1 MPQGHPSHNADVRG
15 GAISAQPS
23 DINTCLGGSPNQS
36 LVLQEPCCFRAT
48 DPGVSP
54 PTARAAVQARIP
66 PWPVHKSHC
75 IISFPH
81 YAVPHETLESP
92 VLPRFNVPTF
102 FCLSFSFASL
112 PPLTC
117 FCLWCQGSLC
127 IWCHLRSSMPCSS
140 ISEPDM
146 GHLWSGLYC
155 LLPRHPHP
163 QPLPPG

>member
-1 MPQGHPSHNADVRG
+1 MPQGHPSHKAGVGPFLHNPQTSTHVWEA
-15 GAISAQPS
+15 AQTSLWCYKSPAAS
-23 DINTCLGGSPNQS
+23 GPQTQMCLH
-36 LVLQEPCCFRAT
+36 
-48 DPGVSP
+48 P
-54 PTARAAVQARIP
+54 PPEQLAVQARIP

-81 YAVPHETLESP
+81 QAVPHETLESP
-92 VLPRFNVPTF
+92 VLPLFNVPTF
-102 FCLSFSFASL
+102 FCLSFSFTSL

-127 IWCHLRSSMPCSS
+127 IWCHLGSSTPCSF

-155 LLPRHPHP
+155 LLPHHPHP
-163 QPLPPG
+163 QHPPPG